1 MMKTGPPG
9 GAGVAPGFEGVREYP
24 QGARTAADAAAAI
37 GCEVGQIVKSLVF
50 RDAAGA
56 PVLVLCSGSNTV
68 DEAALGVTRADAAF
82 VREVTGFAIGGVAP
96 YGHPAPL
103 RTLIDEDLLAY
114 AELWAAA
121 GTPRHVF
128 ALTPAQLVERSGG
141 TVRRVSPGG

>member
-1 MMKTGPPG
+1 METGPPRRE
-9 GAGVAPGFEGVREYP
+9 GFEGVLEYP

-37 GCEVGQIVKSLVF
+37 GCDVAQIVKSLVF

-68 DEAALGVTRADAAF
+68 DEAALGVSRADAAF
-82 VREVTGFAIGGVAP
+82 VREVTGMAIGGVAP

-103 RTLIDEDLLAY
+103 RTLIDEALLTH
-114 AELWAAA
+114 EQVWAAA

-128 ALTPAQLVERSGG
+128 PLTPQQLVERSGG
-141 TVRRVSPGG
+141 TVRRVSPAG

>member
-1 MMKTGPPG
+1 MESGPPRRE
-9 GAGVAPGFEGVREYP
+9 GFEGVREYP

-37 GCEVGQIVKSLVF
+37 GCDVAQIVKSLVF

-68 DEAALGVTRADAAF
+68 DEAALGVSRADAAF
-82 VREVTGFAIGGVAP
+82 VREVTGMAIGGVAP

-103 RTLIDEDLLAY
+103 RTLVDEDLLTH
-114 AELWAAA
+114 EQVWAAA

-128 ALTPAQLVERSGG
+128 PLTPRQLVERSGG
-141 TVRRVSPGG
+141 TVRRVSPAG

>member
-1 MMKTGPPG
+1 MTGTGPPRRE
-9 GAGVAPGFEGVREYP
+9 GFEGVREYP

-37 GCEVGQIVKSLVF
+37 GCDVAQIVKSLVF

-68 DEAALGVTRADAAF
+68 DEAALGVSRADAAF
-82 VREVTGFAIGGVAP
+82 VREVTGMAIGGVAP

-103 RTLIDEDLLAY
+103 RTLVDEDLLTH
-114 AELWAAA
+114 EQVWAAA

-128 ALTPAQLVERSGG
+128 PLTPRQLVERSGG
-141 TVRRVSPGG
+141 TVRRVSPAG